1 MRCPTHTVDVE
12 HVHGKGAGRGGGGG
26 RAARSVAYLRRHDP
40 MKCRR
45 DDAKKRSTKC
55 GSSFDERPRWRGGAP
70 GWWSAAGAGRD
81 AIARSN
87 RKKWGHNC
95 VTKRIRGMEGGRVR
109 VRVIGIRRR
118 TILVEN

>member
-12 HVHGKGAGRGGGGG
+12 HVHGNGAGRGGGGG

-55 GSSFDERPRWRGGAP
+55 GSSFDERPRLRGGAT

-81 AIARSN
+81 DIASSN
-87 RKKWGHNC
+87 IKKMGAQLCHKKNQ
-95 VTKRIRGMEGGRVR
+95 RNGR
-109 VRVIGIRRR
+109 
-118 TILVEN
+118 